1 MFAAPPENSIS
12 LKYTLFPVFPY
23 CVPVAPGEI
32 DGASEV
38 QFHLGL
44 LDVLNECFLCDD
56 FEGFEYE
63 CAAV

>member
-1 MFAAPPENSIS
+1 M
-12 LKYTLFPVFPY
+12 
-23 CVPVAPGEI
+23 PVAPGEI

-44 LDVLNECFLCDD
+44 LDVLNECFLCGD